1 MASHMSVRPLFFFFV
16 FFCLSMVLPL
26 DQSRSF
32 SFFSFFLVFSMVL
45 LCYRPS
51 PVLQPLYRLQTIAIY
66 SLQIIDQ
73 RLYIDYR
80 LQTIHYRLQTI
91 QTRSYRLQTI
101 DYRLW
106 VIDYRLQ
113 TADYRL
119 QIMDYRLYIVYRL
132 QTINYIYRLWIIDY
146 IQFIDYRL

>member
-1 MASHMSVRPLFFFFV
+1 MASHMSVRPLFFLFFFGFLDGFALGLV
-16 FFCLSMVLPL
+16 QVLQFFC
-26 DQSRSF
+26 
-32 SFFSFFLVFSMVL
+32 FFLVFSMVL